1 MQNIEVVIVL
11 LAVITA
17 LAEITDKV
25 RIPYPILLVLAGLSI
40 GFIPGLPRINLDPEI
55 IFLVFLPPMLYADA
69 WYTSWTDFKAARR
82 PITLLAIGCVI
93 FTTCAIAWVAHQLIP
108 GMNWPEAFVLGAIIS
123 PTDTI
128 AAMAATQ
135 GLNVPR
141 RVVTIIQGESLV
153 NDSTGLI
160 AYRFAVAAVVTGLFS
175 VQEATLQFFM
185 VVGGGILIGL
195 LIGYL
200 FMWVHRITRDNATT
214 DTTLTFIT
222 PYVCYLVADHAGLSA
237 VLAVVACGLLL
248 SRKSSEFL
256 SQKARIQAIATWD
269 TVVFILNGVIF
280 ILIGLQ
286 LPHVL
291 EAIKDISL
299 GSLVGYG
306 ILISIAVI
314 LVRILWVYP
323 GAYIPRWIS
332 REIREKETSTN
343 IRSVTVVAWSG
354 IRGVVS
360 LAAALALPLT
370 LENNAPFPNRDLII
384 FLTFSVIFA
393 TLVIQGLTLRPLIK
407 FLGLKADDQLQRDE
421 QEARLRIAS
430 GVIEH
435 IEENYSL
442 VGDDLLPIIKNKYE
456 IRIQRIRKDQ
466 SQQRMDDEK
475 VLAFLRIQQELIET
489 ERRIVKQLKNESK
502 ISEEVL
508 RKIDYELDLEETRL
522 IMELE
527 SAS

>member
-1 MQNIEVVIVL
+1 
-11 LAVITA
+11 
-17 LAEITDKV
+17 
-25 RIPYPILLVLAGLSI
+25 
-40 GFIPGLPRINLDPEI
+40 
-55 IFLVFLPPMLYADA
+55 
-69 WYTSWTDFKAARR
+69 
-82 PITLLAIGCVI
+82 
-93 FTTCAIAWVAHQLIP
+93 
-108 GMNWPEAFVLGAIIS
+108 
-123 PTDTI
+123 
-128 AAMAATQ
+128 
-135 GLNVPR
+135 
-141 RVVTIIQGESLV
+141 
-153 NDSTGLI
+153 
-160 AYRFAVAAVVTGLFS
+160 
-175 VQEATLQFFM
+175 
-185 VVGGGILIGL
+185 
-195 LIGYL
+195 
-200 FMWVHRITRDNATT
+200 
-214 DTTLTFIT
+214 
-222 PYVCYLVADHAGLSA
+222 DHAGLSA